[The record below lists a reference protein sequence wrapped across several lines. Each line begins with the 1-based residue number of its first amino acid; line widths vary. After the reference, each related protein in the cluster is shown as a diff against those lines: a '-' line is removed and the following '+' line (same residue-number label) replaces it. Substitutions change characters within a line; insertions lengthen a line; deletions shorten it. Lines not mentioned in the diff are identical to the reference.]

1 MWELPQIWIS
11 RTNSKI
17 VGTHTFKKLFLIFFA
32 PNSCYSIVLSK
43 FEDFKIQKSGEK
55 AHLKCSSKTIL
66 RLKFAPPAIA
76 KIFCEKVIVP
86 TIRLKK
92 KIDFYSFKI

>member
-17 VGTHTFKKLFLIFFA
+17 VGTHTFRKFFLIFFA

-43 FEDFKIQKSGEK
+43 FKDFKIQKSGEK
-55 AHLKCSSKTIL
+55 STSKMFIQNYT
-66 RLKFAPPAIA
+66 
-76 KIFCEKVIVP
+76 
-86 TIRLKK
+86 
-92 KIDFYSFKI
+92 SFEICTSCNSKNLL